1 MRYMIA
7 VHGVI
12 MFEKDS
18 NYYTSPY
25 YEDNIIAC
33 IFSNTFDCE
42 GYIVTYNNY
51 NNSNGANNMVVIIAS
66 SFIT

>member
-12 MFEKDS
+12 TFEKDS

-33 IFSNTFDCE
+33 IFSNTFNCE

-51 NNSNGANNMVVIIAS
+51 NNNNGSNNIGK
-66 SFIT
+66 